1 MIIMDETPT
10 PTPTAEEAPSAEATG
25 LNNNEAPQQDQPT
38 QPQEI
43 ELEIEGVKKKFK
55 PEQLLNV
62 IKNYESLQSKSKEY
76 EASTTQMNNLIANL
90 KENPELLWDF
100 AESLGHDP
108 RELTKSKFKQ
118 YLEYEKMTPEQ
129 KRIYE
134 LERKLKGVE
143 SEKEK
148 FTKEKEA
155 QEYEKKVES
164 YYQTLEKEFSDFYAK
179 NENIKPSKEFASE
192 IIKIQREALDLQGK
206 RPSVEEAY
214 AIHQKR
220 QNALR
225 KHFLESLG
233 EDDIPESVL
242 KAARKKLQNDARK
255 FVPPQKRIATKGKV
269 GSSSS
274 KKSTGMSI
282 DDFFK

>member
-1 MIIMDETPT
+1 MAPEEIVTPSTDTPVDSQPQESASVETPT
-10 PTPTAEEAPSAEATG
+10 P
-25 LNNNEAPQQDQPT
+25 QQQ
-38 QPQEI
+38 I
-43 ELEIEGVKKKFK
+43 ELEIDGVKKSFK

-62 IKNYESLQSKSKEY
+62 IKNYESLQSKSKEF

-118 YLEYEKMTPEQ
+118 YLEYEKMSPEQ

-143 SEKEK
+143 SEKEQYERLK
-148 FTKEKEA
+148 KE

-164 YYQTLEKEFSDFYAK
+164 YYQTLEREFADFYKK

-206 RPSVEEAY
+206 RPTVEEAY
-214 AIHQKR
+214 GLYKKR
-220 QNALR
+220 QDNLR
-225 KHFLESLG
+225 MRFLESLS

-242 KAARKKLQNDARK
+242 QAARKKLQSDARK
-255 FVPPQKRIATKGKV
+255 FKPPQNKQGTVATK
-269 GSSSS
+269 
-274 KKSTGMSI
+274 KKSGGSVRKQMTI